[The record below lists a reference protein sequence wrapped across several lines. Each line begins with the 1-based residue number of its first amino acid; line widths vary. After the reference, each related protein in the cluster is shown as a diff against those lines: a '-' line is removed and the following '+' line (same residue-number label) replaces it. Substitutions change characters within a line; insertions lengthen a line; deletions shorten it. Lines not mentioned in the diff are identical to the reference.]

1 MPPRVTGDKVLL
13 LSESAMIPAPVS
25 LVVVNRIGVSAPVRS
40 LACSVPYKM
49 IEVNQK
55 VCLE

>member
-40 LACSVPYKM
+40 LACSVLQNDRSQS
-49 IEVNQK
+49 ES
-55 VCLE
+55 LS